1 MSLEKAVATLQE
13 EGWKGIYGLRA
24 FKKPVWAVRR
34 SVAMKADYNDS
45 RELTWDGLDRS

>member
-13 EGWKGIYGLRA
+13 EGW
-24 FKKPVWAVRR
+24 KPVWAVRR